1 MPARTRQSGAPR
13 ENSPRDATQE
23 SDEVRLQPVEDLIG
37 PEPLKPVQRLVQRR
51 ELVGT
56 DATDL
61 LDRANV
67 LLIKRL
73 DDIAHLATLVGEAD
87 ADRAAIDA
95 RTLMVEEA
103 HLDELLEIVGDVG
116 AEIVAARTQLASSQL
131 LVADIVQEQ
140 RLHRVDVG
148 AAPAVEFVLDDIE
161 QAAMKPLHQCQGLE
175 IERPDVLEPTFPI
188 SSRLN
193 RLGNGLHGDASL
205 LSLL

>member
-1 MPARTRQSGAPR
+1 MRTTTSVGPPAANGTTIFTGLVGKSMAACADALDAAAASSRAHSKARAVVARTVVMGFPLPARRVCHLASTDEWTRESKRKRGRGGASRAPVAPR
-13 ENSPRDATQE
+13 KTAPGRNARVDK
-23 SDEVRLQPVEDLIG
+23 VRLQPVEDLIG
-37 PEPLKPVQRLVQRR
+37 PEPLEPVQRLVQRR

-103 HLDELLEIVGDVG
+103 HLDELLEVVGD
-116 AEIVAARTQLASSQL
+116 
-131 LVADIVQEQ
+131 
-140 RLHRVDVG
+140 
-148 AAPAVEFVLDDIE
+148 
-161 QAAMKPLHQCQGLE
+161 
-175 IERPDVLEPTFPI
+175 
-188 SSRLN
+188 
-193 RLGNGLHGDASL
+193 
-205 LSLL
+205 